1 MGQASSVACAPGG
14 VGGAGRTGAS
24 AELQA
29 AWVGQAGPGRDGAP
43 GGATSSTIRRDGR
56 RTRRRSWVGR
66 VPGLQALGVGE
77 IWEGAWDLG
86 EDEAGC

>member
-1 MGQASSVACAPGG
+1 MV
-14 VGGAGRTGAS
+14 
-24 AELQA
+24 L
-29 AWVGQAGPGRDGAP
+29 AGPGRRRSSRRRGWGRRDQGVDGAP